1 MQLKNRQK
9 QLKIES
15 KKKNPKHRSKSNQR
29 FAFKRFVFFLNE
41 EAGYE
46 LNKIKDQE
54 QEIKII

>member
-15 KKKNPKHRSKSNQR
+15 KKKILNIDQNPIRDLLSKDL
-29 FAFKRFVFFLNE
+29 FFLNE